1 MLRYSKSAITSLGI
15 SSLSYMP
22 MHDMLNIRKYAK
34 NKSKSKKNQNA
45 LYMIASVSSRRC
57 GSHRMYLESDSPYQE
72 VMIVCELKWFSH
84 ISNCHNIRHLYN
96 LAMSFTHNMQKPYN
110 MEPKNHTIL
119 GATTT

>member
-57 GSHRMYLESDSPYQE
+57 GSYRTYLESDSPYQE
-72 VMIVCELKWFSH
+72 VMIVCELK
-84 ISNCHNIRHLYN
+84 
-96 LAMSFTHNMQKPYN
+96 
-110 MEPKNHTIL
+110 
-119 GATTT
+119 